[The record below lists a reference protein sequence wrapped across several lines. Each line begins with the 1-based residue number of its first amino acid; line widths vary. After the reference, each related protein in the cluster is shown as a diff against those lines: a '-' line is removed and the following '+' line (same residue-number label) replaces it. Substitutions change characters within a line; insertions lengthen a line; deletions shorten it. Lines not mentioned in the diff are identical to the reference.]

1 MLDSLIPRIFSGRS
15 QIIVGLDLG
24 TSHVTVAVGEM
35 NESGTLTIIG
45 GGRAPSHGVQKGE
58 IVDFEKVEEDIRAA
72 MVEAEKV
79 ADVEIGSVY
88 LSVTGAH
95 LQCLNN
101 RGLLRIESADHEIT
115 QEDVQ
120 DVLRNA
126 KAFNKPSENT
136 VLHAIRQLFVV
147 NGQEGI
153 PNPIGRR
160 CSLLELDVHVV
171 HGVTTRLQNPA
182 VAVRELQMDVEELVF
197 SGLASSLAVLTPEQ
211 KDMGALVIDMG
222 AGTTEF
228 VVYAG
233 GVVRHTGVIAVGGQ
247 HVTNDLSFGL
257 KVSAAKAEE
266 LKRRYGSAMYD
277 SSVKGRTV
285 SLDNELGMQKK
296 SVNLEHLHRIMYARI
311 EETFQLIDQQLDQE
325 GLHDQIRAGVVITG
339 GGAKIPEIAQLAHDV
354 FDLDATVS
362 GASTMNGQ
370 KGILDEP
377 ENATAIGLV
386 SYAAIRQKSQKKRGL
401 FSGKTVATA

>member
-1 MLDSLIPRIFSGRS
+1 MFDNLIPRFFSGRS

-24 TSHVTVAVGEM
+24 TSKVTVAVGEL
-35 NESGTLTIIG
+35 NEAGTLTIIG
-45 GGRAPSHGVQKGE
+45 GASTPSRGVQKGE
-58 IVDFEKVEEDIRAA
+58 IVDFEKAEEDIRMA

-79 ADVEIGSVY
+79 ADVEIGSVF

-115 QEDVQ
+115 QEDVAE
-120 DVLRNA
+120 VLRNA

-153 PNPIGRR
+153 PNPVGRR
-160 CSLLELDVHVV
+160 CNLLELDVHVV
-171 HGVTTRLQNPA
+171 HGDTTRLQNPA

-211 KDMGALVIDMG
+211 KDMGTLVVDMG

-257 KVSAAKAEE
+257 KVSTSRAEE
-266 LKRRYGSAMYD
+266 LKRRYGSALYD
-277 SSVKGRTV
+277 SAVKGKTV
-285 SLDNELGMQKK
+285 SLGNDLGMQNK
-296 SVNLEHLHRIMYARI
+296 SVNLEHLHRIMYARL
-311 EETFQLIDQQLDQE
+311 EETFQLVDNCIDDE
-325 GLHDQIRAGVVITG
+325 GLHEQIRAGVVITG
-339 GGAKIPEIAQLAHDV
+339 GGANIPQIEKLAHDV
-354 FDLDATVS
+354 FDLDAMV
-362 GASTMNGQ
+362 GHASNLNGQ
-370 KGILDEP
+370 KALLDDP
-377 ENATAIGLV
+377 ENSTAIGLV
-386 SYAAIRQKSQKKRGL
+386 NYASIRQKSKTKKGMFGGRA
-401 FSGKTVATA
+401 VAA